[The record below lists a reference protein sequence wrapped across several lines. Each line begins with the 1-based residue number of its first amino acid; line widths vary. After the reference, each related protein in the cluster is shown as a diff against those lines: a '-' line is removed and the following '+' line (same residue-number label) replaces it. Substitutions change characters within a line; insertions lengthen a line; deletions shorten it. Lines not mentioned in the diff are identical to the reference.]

1 MLRAVLDANIFASAL
16 ISPLGAP
23 GKILKHFLEKKSF
36 ELVLAKEIVKEIRRC
51 LFYPRV
57 RKYINLKNEEI
68 EQWILGIEWLAD
80 FAEGRLEKNIVKK
93 DPDDD
98 KYLAAAFEG
107 KAQFVVSG
115 DSDLLEIKE
124 YQGIRIL
131 TPKEFLKML

>member
-1 MLRAVLDANIFASAL
+1 MLRAVLDANVFASSL
-16 ISPLGAP
+16 ICPLGAP
-23 GKILKHFLEKKSF
+23 GKILKQFLEKKSF
-36 ELVLAKEIVKEIRRC
+36 ELVLSKEIVKEIQRC

-57 RKYINLKNEEI
+57 RKYIKAKDEEI
-68 EQWILGIEWLAD
+68 KQWILGLEWLAD
-80 FAEGRLEKNIVKK
+80 FAEGQLEENIVKK

-98 KYLAAAFEG
+98 KYLVAAFEG

-124 YQGIRIL
+124 YQGIQIV